1 MLKNVDFSLSAL
13 TKQRKG
19 SIIRA
24 MERIYLDHAATTPVD
39 GEVLQK
45 MLPYF
50 SEGYGN
56 ADSPHGL
63 GRRAMN
69 AVDEARDTI
78 ASLLHAKPQEIYFT
92 SGGTESDNWAVF
104 GGARAKA
111 KEGKTHVIVSAI
123 EHHAVLYAAKALEMQ
138 GFSVTYLPVNAL
150 KEAIR
155 EDTGL
160 ICIMA
165 ANNETGVL
173 QPIQELAEIAHASGA
188 LFFTDAVQAAPYM
201 PINVKEWN
209 VDMLSISSHK
219 FYGPKGCGVLYIKES
234 VKAENLLFGGEQE
247 RGRRGGTTNVPAV
260 VGMASAYKKN
270 YEEMQSANAKIA
282 ALRKIFLNG
291 ISMLDGVKING
302 EEGLPALLN
311 LQIKGVENTALL
323 YKMDLQ
329 GVCFAAGSACA
340 SASVKPSHVL
350 TAMGLT
356 EEEAKES
363 VRISF
368 GKDNTEE
375 EVLKAAEIFVKT
387 VNELRKF

>member
-1 MLKNVDFSLSAL
+1 
-13 TKQRKG
+13 
-19 SIIRA
+19 
-24 MERIYLDHAATTPVD
+24 MERIYLDHAATTPLD
-39 GEVLQK
+39 KNVLEK

-50 SEGYGN
+50 CDDYGN
-56 ADSPHGL
+56 ADSPHTL
-63 GRRAMN
+63 GRKAMN
-69 AVDEARDTI
+69 AVDLARDTI
-78 ASLLHAKPQEIYFT
+78 AALLNAKPQEIYFT

-111 KEGKTHVIVSAI
+111 KEGKRHVIVSAI

-138 GFSVTYLPVNAL
+138 GFSVTYLPVSGTGRVEPNVL
-150 KEAIR
+150 KESIR

-160 ICIMA
+160 VCVMA

-173 QPIQELAEIAHASGA
+173 QPIQELAGLAHERGA
-188 LFFTDAVQAAPYM
+188 LFFTDAVQAAPYTE
-201 PINVKEWN
+201 IDVNGWG
-209 VDMLSISSHK
+209 VDMLSLSAHK

-234 VKAENLLFGGEQE
+234 VKMENILFGGEQE

-260 VGMASAYKKN
+260 VGLAAAYEKSCRELQTRK
-270 YEEMQSANAKIA
+270 EKLA
-282 ALRKIFLNG
+282 ALRKAFLQS
-291 ISMLDGVKING
+291 ISALDGVKING
-302 EEGLPALLN
+302 EEGLPAILN
-311 LQIKGVENTALL
+311 LQIRGVENTALL

-356 EEEAKES
+356 EEEAKNS

-375 EVLKAAEIFVKT
+375 EVFKAAELFIKT
-387 VNELRKF
+387 VESLRKF